1 MKEEWHGFGFNLL
14 KIRYKYISS
23 FFFSSEFDGL
33 FNHVLLVR
41 IWLGPCMWRLF
52 RTTAGE
58 EQEKAK
64 KESLEMLRAL
74 EEHGLGDKKFFGGDK
89 IGIADIA
96 FGGVAH
102 WLEVIEDLVGV
113 KLIEA
118 HIFPRLHAWT
128 KNFKRVPIIK
138 ENLPDYS
145 EMLLYLK
152 RERDNFLA
160 SRRP

>member
-1 MKEEWHGFGFNLL
+1 
-14 KIRYKYISS
+14 
-23 FFFSSEFDGL
+23 
-33 FNHVLLVR
+33 
-41 IWLGPCMWRLF
+41 MWRLF

-128 KNFKRVPIIK
+128 KTFKRVPIIK

-145 EMLLYLK
+145 EMLLYFK
-152 RERDNFLA
+152 RLRDNFLA